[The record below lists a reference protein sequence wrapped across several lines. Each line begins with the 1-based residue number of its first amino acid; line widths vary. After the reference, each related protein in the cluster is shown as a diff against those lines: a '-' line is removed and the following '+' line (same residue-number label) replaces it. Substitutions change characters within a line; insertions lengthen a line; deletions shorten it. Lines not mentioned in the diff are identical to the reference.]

1 MNKFGKLFFAAALS
15 CFAMSAFAD
24 NDYNKLRIV
33 QKQIL
38 EDKTMDR
45 VNEMAHEIVSSG
57 LNAGDGYG
65 EVWIRDFNT
74 FIQVAMDVSPDST
87 ITHALNTFFHFQGK
101 NGDIVDGYID
111 IKKADLNNVGGY
123 KYRLSETCSL
133 YAAHKNTVETDHE
146 TSLIQAVYQYIKKS
160 GNKNYLKTVVAGK
173 TVEERMEE
181 SLEFLMNEKLNKQY
195 GLIIGATTADWGD
208 VQPEHIWGVE
218 IDENTHFTIDI
229 YDNAMLVLALENY
242 IELTDDASK
251 KAKWSKV
258 KESIKTNIRK
268 YLWDNK
274 NEKFIPHI
282 YLNGS
287 PFPESFDENQI
298 YYHGGTAVAILAGLL
313 SKEEIETANEKM
325 LENVKKAKAQT
336 IGLTM
341 YPTYPARYFKGVGMY
356 PFGYQ
361 NGGDWTWFGA
371 RMIWAL
377 TENGMIE
384 EAYNELKPMLQRVI
398 ENKGFNEWYTQ
409 SGEPKGSGTFRGEA
423 GVLVKAIEMLRE
435 WAVNYKALP
444 DSNIKDSKVIFTFRQ
459 SNSANHGQGLYFPTH
474 NVMNYFDGKIYPSQD
489 PLIGATGEGGSVWNI
504 VADKMIE
511 EKMAKSVTII
521 PIGVGGVEIA
531 AWAKGGF
538 LHEKLISTVEQI
550 KEKGIK
556 PDYILWHQGE
566 SDNIAGTSTE
576 EYIARFETIREVF
589 RSRGIKAPIVIAIVS
604 YHPNLVEKDN
614 GFNEN
619 IRKAQKQLSE
629 KYDDIFIGPDTD
641 NLDKVYQRADGI
653 HFSTVGQ
660 KEHAE
665 GWIEAIKKV
674 K

>member
-1 MNKFGKLFFAAALS
+1 
-15 CFAMSAFAD
+15 
-24 NDYNKLRIV
+24 
-33 QKQIL
+33 
-38 EDKTMDR
+38 
-45 VNEMAHEIVSSG
+45 
-57 LNAGDGYG
+57 
-65 EVWIRDFNT
+65 
-74 FIQVAMDVSPDST
+74 
-87 ITHALNTFFHFQGK
+87 
-101 NGDIVDGYID
+101 
-111 IKKADLNNVGGY
+111 
-123 KYRLSETCSL
+123 
-133 YAAHKNTVETDHE
+133 
-146 TSLIQAVYQYIKKS
+146 
-160 GNKNYLKTVVAGK
+160 
-173 TVEERMEE
+173 MEK

-287 PFPESFDENQI
+287 PLPESFDENQI

-313 SKEEIETANEKM
+313 SKEEIETANAKM

-341 YPTYPARYFKGVGMY
+341 YPTYTAGYFKGVGMY

-361 NGGDWTWFGA
+361 NDEDWTWFGA
-371 RMIWAL
+371 RMICAL
-377 TENGMIE
+377 TENVMIE
-384 EAYNELKPMLQRVI
+384 EAYNELKPMLQMVI

-444 DSNIKDSKVIFTFRQ
+444 DSNIKDSKVIFTFGQ
-459 SNSANHGQGLYFPTH
+459 SNSANHGQGHYFPTH

-521 PIGVGGVEIA
+521 PIGVGGVEIS

-589 RSRGIKAPIVIAIVS
+589 CSRGIKAPIVIAIAS

-619 IRKAQKQLSE
+619 IRKAQKQLAE